1 MFIWFPPN
9 FFPLLL
15 PHTKLVRDS
24 EEELLVEKRRGPC
37 CYTLK
42 LGKLSTFKFIPKNR
56 KRDNKLSAQLI
67 IRNSI
72 FAHPSLPFN
81 LKNNTTCV
89 LILSVN
95 SLHVVCSQQ
104 YDWYILSRSRGSFKS
119 SREVCHIITYI
130 VWLQVSIWLCLGDQA
145 SHYNILPSFWAIV
158 TLSNVN

>member
-81 LKNNTTCV
+81 LKNNRTCV

-104 YDWYILSRSRGSFKS
+104 YDWYILSRSRGSF
-119 SREVCHIITYI
+119 
-130 VWLQVSIWLCLGDQA
+130 
-145 SHYNILPSFWAIV
+145 
-158 TLSNVN
+158 